1 MNTIG
6 FSDRVP
12 ALSEVG
18 RGGGG
23 WCSAS
28 GLNFMKSPLLGD
40 PVSGDPVLGLV
51 RRAQFKPPWSYQ
63 EGKILGQMNSR

>member
-6 FSDRVP
+6 FSDLVP

-51 RRAQFKPPWSYQ
+51 RRAQLNHLGVTRR
-63 EGKILGQMNSR
+63 GKSWAR